1 MARSNL
7 PSRAWVILGMCGL
20 WLACAHEGIAQVG
33 TPTQDH
39 PPKLVVR
46 YADLDLAHRAG
57 VMELYRRIEEAARA
71 VCSSHAAAV
80 PPARPEE
87 DGCLLD
93 AIARAVAE
101 VDQPALTRYCAAR
114 LQQRPN
120 AAAREGLFL
129 KSNTRETEPE
139 FADPSR

>member
-1 MARSNL
+1 MARSNV
-7 PSRAWVILGMCGL
+7 PSRAWVIFGMCGL
-20 WLACAHEGIAQVG
+20 WFACAHEGIAQIG
-33 TPTQDH
+33 TPRQDH
-39 PPKLVVR
+39 PPKLVVT
-46 YADLDLAHRAG
+46 YADLDLTHRAG
-57 VMELYRRIEEAARA
+57 VMELYRRIEDAARA

-80 PPARPEE
+80 PTRPEE

-101 VDQPALTRYCAAR
+101 VDQPALTRYFAAR

-120 AAAREGLFL
+120 AAAREGHFL